1 MSKGFIITKLALQGI
16 NVEQALITFKQGLNV
31 ITGPTDT
38 GKTFVYECL
47 DFMMGAEKLSRPITE
62 SKKYE
67 KIFLEIQSDEQF
79 YTLERAI
86 KGGDFNLYESK
97 YELINSVQSEILA
110 HKHNAN
116 STKTISAFFLQLNN
130 LWDKKIRV
138 SNDGKLRTLSYRDIC
153 HLMLVNENQITDT
166 KSPII
171 PNGNLQKT
179 AEISV
184 TKFIVTGK
192 DDSSVIA
199 SLSKEAIASRKGK
212 LELLEEIIEDFK
224 TTVTFSEVEQE
235 IQNKNKQIEQL
246 KIEQDS
252 LLGEFT
258 ILDKQ
263 RKGYSKELAEINSKI
278 ESYDEILAR
287 SSLLHQYYNTDI
299 QRLTSTIEAGFLLHD
314 CSDSQLCPLCNNK
327 IEKEIEENEVLNIIR
342 SCEKEIYKIESLID
356 ELNKSTVLLETEKKD
371 LVEKYNSMAVDLK
384 TIELK
389 IENDVNLKL
398 TKCFEKL
405 TTLNEE
411 KNLLYRGKIQY
422 DNINQLNVLKETISG
437 SITKKTNSFDN
448 LSTALMQP
456 ISDRIQ
462 EILEACKY
470 DNLGKVSFS
479 DNNKTLDFVLGGKE
493 RNLSGK
499 GKRAISYAAFVLS
512 LAEYSLTQGYS
523 LGVPIIDSP
532 LVTYSKPEPDENDEG
547 ISPDIAMNFYRYC
560 ANISSCKQIIIIENS
575 PPPSDIETKINHII
589 FTGLEGKGRFGFI
602 PVSSKN
608 ND

>member
-1 MSKGFIITKLALQGI
+1 MLASVI
-16 NVEQALITFKQGLNV
+16 NL
-31 ITGPTDT
+31 
-38 GKTFVYECL
+38 
-47 DFMMGAEKLSRPITE
+47 
-62 SKKYE
+62 
-67 KIFLEIQSDEQF
+67 
-79 YTLERAI
+79 
-86 KGGDFNLYESK
+86 FNFSP
-97 YELINSVQSEILA
+97 
-110 HKHNAN
+110 
-116 STKTISAFFLQLNN
+116 
-130 LWDKKIRV
+130 
-138 SNDGKLRTLSYRDIC
+138 
-153 HLMLVNENQITDT
+153 
-166 KSPII
+166 PII
-171 PNGNLQKT
+171 HNGQTQKT
-179 AEISV
+179 AEVNV

-192 DDSSVIA
+192 DDSSLIA
-199 SLSKEAIASRKGK
+199 SLDKEVIASRKGK
-212 LELLEEIIEDFK
+212 LELLDEIIEDFK
-224 TTVTFSEVEQE
+224 TNITFSEIEQE
-235 IQNKNKQIEQL
+235 IESKNKQIEQL

-263 RKGYSKELAEINSKI
+263 RKVYSKELFEIYNKI
-278 ESYDEILAR
+278 ESYDEILTR
-287 SSLLHQYYNTDI
+287 SSLLYQYYNTDI

-314 CSDSQLCPLCNNK
+314 CTDSQLCPLCNNK
-327 IEKEIEENEVLNIIR
+327 IEREVEENEVLNIVR
-342 SCEKEIYKIESLID
+342 SCEKEVIKIESLIE

-371 LVEKYNSMAVDLK
+371 LMEIYNSLTVDLK
-384 TIELK
+384 TVELK

-398 TKCFEKL
+398 IKCFEKL

-422 DNINQLNVLKETISG
+422 DNINQLNVLKETISS
-437 SITKKTNSFDN
+437 SITKKTNSFSN

-462 EILEACKY
+462 DILEACKY

-479 DNNKTLDFVLGGKE
+479 DNDKTLDFVLGGKE

-512 LAEYSLTQGYS
+512 LAEYSLTRGYY

-532 LVTYSKPEPDENDEG
+532 LVTYSKPDPDENDEG

-589 FTGLEGKGRFGFI
+589 FTGIEGKGRFGFI
-602 PVSSKN
+602 PIPTKN
-608 ND
+608 SY

>member
-1 MSKGFIITKLALQGI
+1 MSKGFIITKLVLQGL
-16 NVEQALITFKQGLNV
+16 NVEQALIVFKQGLNV

-47 DFMMGAEKLSRPITE
+47 DFMMGGEKLNRLITE
-62 SKKYE
+62 ANNYE
-67 KIFLEIQSDEQF
+67 KIFLEIKAEEKF

-86 KGGDFNLYESK
+86 KGGDFNLYQSN
-97 YELINSVQSEILA
+97 YELINSVKGEILA

-130 LWDKKIRV
+130 LWDKKIRIN
-138 SNDGKLRTLSYRDIC
+138 NDGKVRTLSYRDIC
-153 HLMLVNENQITDT
+153 HLMLVSENQVTTT

-171 PNGNLQKT
+171 HNGQTQKT
-179 AEISV
+179 AEVNV

-192 DDSSVIA
+192 DDSSLIA
-199 SLSKEAIASRKGK
+199 SLDKEVIASRKGK
-212 LELLEEIIEDFK
+212 LELLDEIIEDFK
-224 TTVTFSEVEQE
+224 TNITFSEIEQE
-235 IQNKNKQIEQL
+235 IESKNKQIEQL

-263 RKGYSKELAEINSKI
+263 RKVYSKELFEIYNKI
-278 ESYDEILAR
+278 ESYDEILTR
-287 SSLLHQYYNTDI
+287 SSLLYQYYNTDI

-314 CSDSQLCPLCNNK
+314 CTDSQLCPLCNNK
-327 IEKEIEENEVLNIIR
+327 IEREVEENEVLNIVR
-342 SCEKEIYKIESLID
+342 SCEKEVIKIESLIE

-371 LVEKYNSMAVDLK
+371 LMEIYNSLTVDLK
-384 TIELK
+384 TVELK

-398 TKCFEKL
+398 IKCFEKL

-422 DNINQLNVLKETISG
+422 DNINQLNVLKETISS
-437 SITKKTNSFDN
+437 SITKKTNSFSN

-462 EILEACKY
+462 DILEACKY

-479 DNNKTLDFVLGGKE
+479 DNDKTLDFVLGGKE

-512 LAEYSLTQGYS
+512 LAEYSLTRGYY

-532 LVTYSKPEPDENDEG
+532 LVTYSKPDPDENDEG

-589 FTGLEGKGRFGFI
+589 FTGIEGKGRFGFI
-602 PVSSKN
+602 PIPTKN
-608 ND
+608 SY